1 MPPCRHAS
9 RVNVADSTPLRARW
23 SRILRLTDYRVPN
36 FDSLTDP
43 AALAEAEIML
53 TTSVAAASRRMRGTQ
68 GVGSPPQPVRYR
80 RKRVGLPGSAA
91 LLCMAA
97 PCVHAAIGGVG
108 ASFQMSAPCRLLPP
122 WSVEAS
128 RIIAL
133 SQRIIELNAGNG
145 MVGVRLSGLVMTRL
159 ASRASTS
166 GRGLLTFIQPQGFE
180 LSFSVRALLRLSLF
194 SWHCSSHYG
203 SGDNPLL
210 PAAMVRRRTARLLCR
225 ARPQRPSARV
235 CLFRG

>member
-108 ASFQMSAPCRLLPP
+108 ATFQMSAPCRLLPP

-166 GRGLLTFIQPQGFE
+166 RRGLLTFIQPQGFE
-180 LSFSVRALLRLSLF
+180 LSFSVRALLRLPLF

-203 SGDNPLL
+203 FGDNPPL
-210 PAAMVRRRTARLLCR
+210 PAALASPAIANRNGLHGR
-225 ARPQRPSARV
+225 ADR
-235 CLFRG
+235 